1 MSGNYVAVEHLTA
14 GYQPGVPVLQ
24 NVDLEIARGEFA
36 CILGPSGCG
45 KSTLLNALS
54 GLKPPQEGRVLVEGT
69 DLYGDRQQ
77 SSRPRLGYVF
87 QDPRLLPW
95 RTVAQNISLVLD
107 AAAVPAKVHEDITR
121 GVLNA
126 LKIAAFYDTWPLNLS
141 GGQRQ
146 RVAIA
151 RAMAID
157 PHYLL
162 MDEPFS
168 TLDELTARELRQELL
183 RIWQESG
190 KTIIF
195 VTHSIHEA
203 VFLADR
209 IFVLT
214 TNPGR
219 LYRTI
224 EVEVPRPRAYEDVG
238 LAEFEAEV
246 IKDLLAEWGRQPADA
261 EVSGTS

>member
-1 MSGNYVAVEHLTA
+1 MSDNYVTVDELTA
-14 GYQPGVPVLQ
+14 GYAADVPVLE
-24 NVDLEIARGEFA
+24 NVNLEVARGEFV
-36 CILGPSGCG
+36 CILGPSGSG
-45 KSTLLNALS
+45 KSTLLATLS
-54 GLKPPQEGRVLVEGT
+54 GLKPPQRGRILVDGVE
-69 DLYGDRQQ
+69 LYGDRRRSPQT
-77 SSRPRLGYVF
+77 RLGYVF
-87 QDPRLLPW
+87 QDSRLLPW
-95 RTVAQNISLVLD
+95 RTVAQNISIVLD
-107 AAAVPAKVHEDITR
+107 AAGVPGSDHEKLVREYLTT
-121 GVLNA
+121 
-126 LKIAAFYDTWPLNLS
+126 LKIGDFYDAWPLNLS

-157 PHYLL
+157 PQYLL

-183 RIWQESG
+183 RIWRESG

-195 VTHSIHEA
+195 VTHSIREA

-224 EVEVPRPRAYEDVG
+224 EVDMTRPRSYEDVG
-238 LAEFEAEV
+238 LARLEAEV
-246 IKDLLAEWGRQPADA
+246 IDDLLTEWGRKP
-261 EVSGTS
+261 ESVRVSGAP